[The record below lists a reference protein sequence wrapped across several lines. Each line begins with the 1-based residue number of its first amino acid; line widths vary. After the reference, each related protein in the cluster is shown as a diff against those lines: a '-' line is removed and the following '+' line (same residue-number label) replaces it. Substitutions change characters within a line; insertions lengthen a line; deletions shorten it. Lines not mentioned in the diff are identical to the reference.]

1 MKKILIK
8 FAVLL
13 GIFIGTIGI
22 YFAVTM
28 DRKEEKKEI
37 MQTASLPIVAMVYNE
52 KTVNTLHGYT
62 IDMNGKYMRD
72 SVTPIGENRSVSF
85 KVDMYGN
92 VIAGISYELR
102 SLDTER
108 LIEKQM

>member
-1 MKKILIK
+1 
-8 FAVLL
+8 
-13 GIFIGTIGI
+13 
-22 YFAVTM
+22 
-28 DRKEEKKEI
+28 
-37 MQTASLPIVAMVYNE
+37 
-52 KTVNTLHGYT
+52 
-62 IDMNGKYMRD
+62 MRD